1 MRSLSS
7 FIVKPL
13 GNRYENSITVDNK
26 ELLLNTKI
34 ESFKSVNNVAVVIA
48 TPVAFK
54 TEINVGDL
62 VVIHHNV
69 FRRFY
74 DMKGNSKNSSSYYK
88 EGLYFCNID
97 QIYLYNNDKEWIAFN
112 DRCFV
117 KPIKNNDRFKLNKE
131 RELIGILKYG
141 NDSLNKLKIN
151 PGDLVGYTP
160 NGEYEFIVDGQRLY
174 CMKSNDIVIKYE
186 YKGDEVEY
194 NPSWA
199 QSGIGAN
206 KGSRGSNT

>member
-1 MRSLSS
+1 MRSIFS
-7 FIVKPL
+7 FIVEPL
-13 GNRYENSITVDNK
+13 GERYENSIKVDNK

-48 TPVAFK
+48 TPLAFK
-54 TEINVGDL
+54 TKIKEGDL

-74 DMKGNSKNSSSYYK
+74 DIRGKSKNGMSYFK
-88 EGLYFCNID
+88 DNKYFCNAD
-97 QIYLYNNDKEWIAFN
+97 QIYLYKNDKEWIAFN

-117 KPIKNNDRFKLNKE
+117 KPIKNNDCFKANKE

-141 NDSLNKLKIN
+141 NESLNKLKIN

-160 NGEYEFIVDGQRLY
+160 NGEYEFIVEGQRLY
-174 CMKSNDIVIKYE
+174 CMKSNDIVIKYG

-206 KGSRGSNT
+206 

>member
-1 MRSLSS
+1 MKSIFN

-13 GNRYENSITVDNK
+13 GERYENSITVDNK

-34 ESFKSVNNVAVVIA
+34 ESFKSVNNVAVVIS
-48 TPVAFK
+48 TPLAFK
-54 TEINVGDL
+54 TEIKKGDL
-62 VVIHHNV
+62 IVIHHNV

-74 DMKGNSKNSSSYYK
+74 DIKGKSKNSASYFMDDM
-88 EGLYFCNID
+88 YFCNID
-97 QIYLYNNDKEWIAFN
+97 QIYLYKNDKKWIAFN

-117 KPIKNNDRFKLNKE
+117 KPIKNNNHFKLNKE

-160 NGEYEFIVDGQRLY
+160 NGEYEFIIEGQRLY
-174 CMKSNDIVIKYE
+174 CMKSNDIVIKYG

-194 NPSWA
+194 DPYWA
-199 QSGIGAN
+199 
-206 KGSRGSNT
+206 K